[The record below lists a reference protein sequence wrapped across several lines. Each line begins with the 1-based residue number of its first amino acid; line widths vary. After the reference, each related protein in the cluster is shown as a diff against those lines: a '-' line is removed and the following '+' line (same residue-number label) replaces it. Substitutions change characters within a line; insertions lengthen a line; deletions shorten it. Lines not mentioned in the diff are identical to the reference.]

1 MGTEAAFPL
10 ETVLRWASNISGKG
24 IKSDRDKLI
33 DLVRESL
40 EALFNEETV
49 ENLRRW
55 TIFSSG
61 SFITAPK
68 ELAEPLKYKIGH
80 KVGPIRDK
88 AYEFLGYA
96 RNDSTGYQTN
106 FSYVGEYA
114 TYFDLPIQGG
124 RVAARSLD
132 YFDYTKY
139 DSSNLACK
147 TTCSKDE
154 PPYLLV
160 QGTDINDKVVYSPH
174 DGTLDVGERIYITPP
189 DQAPT
194 YSRTIFKKIS
204 SVRVVNA
211 QLNIQ
216 LVWCNTH
223 YFGATPY
230 EFGLLANYDPGDSF
244 PTFRRYSFPLHD
256 TSCCY
261 ALEVLGQLKQPA
273 LVYDNELIRGFDSG
287 AIQNMIRANDLKSKN
302 DIGGAQFNSGLAM
315 TSIRKKNERLAP
327 NTDAIPVHVPTSAGG
342 FKNVY

>member
-1 MGTEAAFPL
+1 MGTEVAFPL
-10 ETVLRWASNISGKG
+10 ETVLRWAANISGKG
-24 IKSDRDKLI
+24 VKSDREKLI
-33 DLVRESL
+33 DLIRESL
-40 EALFNEETV
+40 EALFNEESV

-55 TIFSSG
+55 RIYSSG
-61 SFITAPK
+61 GFITAPK
-68 ELAEPLKYKIGH
+68 ELAEPLKYKIGC

-96 RNDSTGYQTN
+96 RNDSTGYQAN
-106 FSYVGEYA
+106 FTYVGEYA

-124 RVAARSLD
+124 RLAARSLD
-132 YFDYTKY
+132 YY
-139 DSSNLACK
+139 DCTVKPA
-147 TTCSKDE
+147 
-154 PPYLLV
+154 PYLLV
-160 QGTDINDKVVYSPH
+160 QGVDINDKTVYSPH
-174 DGTLDVGERIYITPP
+174 DGKLDVGERIYITPP

-194 YSRTIFKKIS
+194 YSKTIFKKVT
-204 SVRVVNA
+204 SVRIVNA

-223 YFGATPY
+223 FFGATPY

-244 PTFRRYSFPLHD
+244 PTFRRYSFPVGD
-256 TSCCY
+256 SSCCY
-261 ALEVLGQLKQPA
+261 ALEVLGQLRQPA

-287 AIQNMIRANDLKSKN
+287 AIQNMIRANDLKAKN

-327 NTDAIPVHVPTSAGG
+327 NTDAIPVHVPTSAGK